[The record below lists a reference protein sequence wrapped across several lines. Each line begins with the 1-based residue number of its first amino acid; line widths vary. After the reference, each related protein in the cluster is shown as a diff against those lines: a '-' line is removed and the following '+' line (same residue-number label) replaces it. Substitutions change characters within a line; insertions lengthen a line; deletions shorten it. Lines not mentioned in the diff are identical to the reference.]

1 MTNKTDDRRLVQMPF
16 PEVSDIDRFVRNS
29 LGTRSVDHVII
40 LRQRDFSVV
49 GRVFLKNGGSVI
61 YQNAPKG
68 FALQGGDVRRDRASG
83 QSGVC
88 CC

>member
-1 MTNKTDDRRLVQMPF
+1 MKPIRQKIELPAV
-16 PEVSDIDRFVRNS
+16 PESRISTQLITGTIALS
-29 LGTRSVDHVII
+29 LGI
-40 LRQRDFSVV
+40 
-49 GRVFLKNGGSVI
+49 GSAVL

-68 FALQGGDVRRDRASG
+68 FALKGGDVRRDRASG